1 MNLERQILFFFSA
14 IGAFNGFFLFAY
26 YAFFIKNRS
35 KTTYFLAAFL
45 LAVSVRVIK
54 SVFLFFYSQIPE
66 VFIQVGLSA
75 CSLIGP
81 FLYLYVSASVKNKKY
96 PNCTWLIHA
105 LPGLLFVTIF
115 IHFYPY
121 WENRSLFNTIYFK
134 DVLYTQWIGYVVLS
148 GFVIKDSFK
157 KLLTKKEK
165 LTDEEIWQI
174 SLVLGIAI
182 IWAAYNFCQYTSY
195 ISGAV
200 SFSFIFYL
208 LLLLWVFK
216 RRNKS
221 SFFEKQ
227 VRYGNKKISTKEAD
241 AIASR
246 LALLFK
252 ETKLYK
258 NPDLKLSDVADALA
272 ISPHIL
278 SQYLND
284 NLGKRFST
292 FVNAYRVAAAE
303 EMLKE
308 HHQYTLEAIG
318 HECGFK
324 SNSSFY
330 AAFKECKGMTPAR
343 YKKAVM

>member
-1 MNLERQILFFFSA
+1 MNLERQLLFFFSA
-14 IGAFNGFFLFAY
+14 IGAFNGLFLCAY
-26 YAFFIKNRS
+26 YTFLIKNRT
-35 KTTYFLAAFL
+35 KATYFLAAFL

-54 SVFLFFYSQIPE
+54 SVFLYFYSNIPE
-66 VFIQVGLSA
+66 LFIQVGLSA

-81 FLYLYVSASVKNKKY
+81 FLFLYVSASVKDKKF
-96 PNCTWLIHA
+96 PNYTWLVHA
-105 LPGLLFVTIF
+105 LPGLLFVTISIYF
-115 IHFYPY
+115 FPY
-121 WENRSLFNTIYFK
+121 WENRSFFNSVYFK
-134 DVLYTQWIGYVVLS
+134 HVLYTQWIGYVVLS
-148 GFVIKDSFK
+148 GLVIKDSFK
-157 KLLTKKEK
+157 KLFTKKEK

-174 SLVLGIAI
+174 SLVVGIAI

-216 RRNKS
+216 RRNQS
-221 SFFEKQ
+221 SFFERQ
-227 VRYGNKKISTKEAD
+227 VRYANKKISTKEAD
-241 AIASR
+241 TIASK
-246 LALLFK
+246 LEVLFK
-252 ETKLYK
+252 EKKLYK
-258 NPDLKLSDVADALA
+258 NPDLKLSDIAEELA
-272 ISPHIL
+272 ISPHSL

-292 FVNAYRVAAAE
+292 FVNTYRITEAE
-303 EMLKE
+303 KMMKE
-308 HHQYTLEAIG
+308 CHQYTLEAIG

-330 AAFKECKGMTPAR
+330 AAFKELKGTTPAR